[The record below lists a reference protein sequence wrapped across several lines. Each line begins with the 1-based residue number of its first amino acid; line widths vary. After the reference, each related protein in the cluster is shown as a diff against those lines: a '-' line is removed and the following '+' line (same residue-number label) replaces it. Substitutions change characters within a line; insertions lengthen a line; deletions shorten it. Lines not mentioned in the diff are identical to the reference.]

1 MKRKITFLIAA
12 FFALTLIIQSFTAQ
26 GQVVSG
32 TEYQTTN
39 NSFPSNWSTT
49 GTQLSSYTKLLS
61 AQYIQTDDFIQNGF
75 TSIKISARTFGGTD
89 ATKNEIT
96 VSWYNTETKT
106 ETVLCSITPTT
117 NKESAVYEVTSSDIT
132 NPTGNTEG
140 YIKFCPKSSTS
151 SIGAG
156 IAKVTIK
163 YKSCNPSISTL
174 AFGDVEV
181 GDNEE
186 KTFTLTTTEL
196 TSNLTLSTGV
206 GSIYSVSPTSINKSA
221 TSTTVTVTCTPTE
234 EGASNGT
241 LTISGGGLSANV
253 TVALTATGVPAS
265 SDPTCSVEPD
275 IYDFGSVAVNG
286 TKSHT
291 FTVTTANL
299 TEDIALSMSSN
310 KYTVEP
316 NEIDKDDTSTE
327 VTITFAPTATG
338 NVDAN
343 LLINGSGFDDEIVAV
358 LSGTGV
364 TPYDVTLNPGSGSVS
379 QTPWNI
385 TMNNGNLPAA
395 SPSDACASNGWT
407 FYGWSTTE
415 VSETNEAPNIVPT
428 AYVPSTSG
436 ITLYAVYKEGQSAF
450 DNTASGNWTIYA
462 TVTTSKT
469 TTNYYAT
476 SISSNKLQSSTTSSD
491 ATEFSFVKK
500 DGTGNY
506 AIKMGSKYLCHSGS
520 DDTNVDVQDDEY
532 VWTISGG
539 TNGIWHVAAAS
550 YSRALIFRAS
560 TYNVFGGY
568 KNVNNTEYFDVK
580 IGVKSPI
587 TYNSYP
593 ECLEKLDTPTF
604 TVDAGEY
611 DDIQT
616 VAIEYVDGATVYYTT
631 DGTTPSAQNGTE
643 YTSALT
649 IDGTTTV
656 KAIAVKAG
664 YDDSDVA
671 EATYTITTLYTMQ
684 AIYNKALAIGGTA
697 SNVKVKFNNWVVSG
711 VGTDTKTVY
720 VTDNAGKGFIIY
732 TSNHGFAVNDILS
745 GTVNS
750 TPLKIYAGA
759 AEFTNLTASTDGLT
773 VTHNGSITTLSKTI
787 SELGGVNTGA
797 AVTISNL
804 SYNGTNLSDGVNNI
818 SPYNMLYTSSLFT
831 SGHDYSSVT
840 GVYVHYNS
848 TKQIAPRSVA
858 DVVEVEY
865 DITLTQPQA
874 GGTIGTQGNI
884 TTAKYNQSVTLTK
897 DAAANFRF
905 GSWTVTNDETSAAI
919 TVNANNQFTM
929 PKASVTV
936 TATFVP
942 TYAITIDNQIEN
954 GTIELTNPQATPAA
968 EGDNIALTVTPD
980 DGYALKT
987 LTVYKTSDQTTTVSV
1002 SNNAFTMPAY
1012 AVTVTAEFGAEYAV
1026 TYYRNAVNDDDT
1038 AELTY
1043 GEGADVTILAYDDND
1058 VDFEAPEGK
1067 KFVKWTANADGTGTE
1082 YQPDDVIYDIAA
1094 DYDLYAQWDDIVY
1107 HITYNVNGDTSHKE
1121 DVAYGESTTYQPSL
1135 EPLTF
1140 IGWSLTE
1147 GGAVIGKS
1155 YAPTGTTE
1163 DIPLYAVFGVVGT
1176 DYFDVTANTT
1186 GLPTGYSTSITTTT
1200 IGGRS
1205 FSQKQI
1211 MKANQSS
1218 DYFVQFKDG
1227 LGVLYNN
1234 DSFGTITSIIITY
1247 YASSSA
1253 KNIDVRAGNEKVTSS
1268 SGGSATTKNNT
1279 GDVYTFTFPSGC
1291 GYFYL
1296 YNGTGTNRVNSI
1308 VINYAATVPV
1318 EITNVT
1324 TIQNETTFT
1333 IDEDE
1338 VVVIKSGGVLNVSS
1352 TFTNNGTAENL
1363 IIEDGGQL
1371 IASNSVAATVKKT
1384 IANAGAKDAS
1394 EHWYT
1399 IASPVNDGTNNYIG
1413 INNTNTVNLTADS
1426 YDMFA
1431 YDEKAGMWLN
1441 QKEGSGANG
1450 FDKMYKGQGYL
1461 YRNSGNELSFVG
1473 NTNSGEVTYTLKKEN
1488 TGDLAGFNLIGNPYP
1503 HDINLKHITYSKGE
1517 NLNGCYILSDAG
1529 AWGSELAAD
1538 ATISPYQGFLVQA
1551 DVDDK
1556 VATFHET
1563 AQRGAKSNGDNIKFM
1578 VANSQ
1583 YEDAA
1588 YALFDKGF
1596 GLSKINHRNADIP
1609 MLYINQEDTD
1619 YAIATMSD
1627 DTKSFNLNF
1636 KAMTTGKYTLSYKAD
1651 GNFSYLHVIDRLTG
1665 EDVDMLLE
1673 GEYSF
1678 IASPIDSENRFIVRL
1693 EYSAGSE
1700 ISESSIFAYQ
1710 SGNDIIVNGEGELQI
1725 FDMMGRRVLTQ
1736 YVSGVETINLQLNGV
1751 YIFRLNE
1758 KTQKIVVK

>member
-12 FFALTLIIQSFTAQ
+12 LFALMLITQSFTVM

-32 TEYQTTN
+32 TTYNTT
-39 NSFPSNWSTT
+39 SISSLPEGWSGTDGGGTSYVKLIASSHYIKTSNFT
-49 GTQLSSYTKLLS
+49 
-61 AQYIQTDDFIQNGF
+61 QNGI
-75 TSIKISARTFGGTD
+75 TSIKLNTRTFGGPSN
-89 ATKNEIT
+89 NEEVIT
-96 VSWYNTETKT
+96 VTWYDASTNATTILGT
-106 ETVLCSITPTT
+106 IIPGSNNLGDQTLSSFTNTPTANT
-117 NKESAVYEVTSSDIT
+117 TGYLKFECKNAKSNK
-132 NPTGNTEG
+132 
-140 YIKFCPKSSTS
+140 
-151 SIGAG
+151 GAG
-156 IAKVTIK
+156 VAKVTIT
-163 YKSCNPSISTL
+163 YKSCTPSTSTL
-174 AFGDVEV
+174 AFGDVEI
-181 GDNEE
+181 GDSDE
-186 KTFTLTTTEL
+186 KSFTLTTAGL

-206 GSIYSVSPTSINKSA
+206 GSIYSVSPTSINKTA

-234 EGASNGT
+234 EGVSNGT

-265 SDPTCSVEPD
+265 SDPTCSVDPD
-275 IYDFGSVAVNG
+275 IYDFGSVAVDG

-299 TEDIALSMSSN
+299 TEDLALSMSSD

-316 NEIDKDDTSTE
+316 NEIDKDATSTE
-327 VTITFAPTATG
+327 VTITFAPTAAG
-338 NVDAN
+338 AVDAD
-343 LLINGSGFDDEIVAV
+343 LLVNGSGFDDELVAT

-364 TPYDVTLNPGSGSVS
+364 TPYDVTLDPGSGSVS
-379 QTPWNI
+379 STTWNI

-407 FYGWSTTE
+407 FYGWSTE
-415 VSETNEAPNIVPT
+415 EISETTTAPTSTIVPT

-436 ITLYAVYKEGQSAF
+436 ITLYAVYKEGQAAF

-462 TVTTSKT
+462 TITTSKT

-500 DGTGNY
+500 EGTGNY

-520 DDTNVDVQDDEY
+520 DDTNVGVQDDEY

-539 TNGIWHVAAAS
+539 TNGIWHIAAAS

-568 KNVNNTEYFDVK
+568 KSVNNTEYFDVK

-587 TYNSYP
+587 TYNSNP

-611 DDIQT
+611 DEIQT
-616 VAIEYVDGATVYYTT
+616 VEIEYVDGATVYYTT
-631 DGTTPSAQNGTE
+631 DGTTPSAQNGTV

-656 KAIAVKAG
+656 KAIAVKDG

-732 TSNHGFAVNDILS
+732 TSSHGFAVNDILS

-773 VTHNGSITTLSKTI
+773 VTHNGSITPLSKTI

-818 SPYNMLYTSSLFT
+818 SPYNMLCTSSLFT

-848 TKQIAPRSVA
+848 TKQIAPRAAA

-865 DITLTQPQA
+865 AITVNQPLA
-874 GGTIGTQGNI
+874 GGTIGIQGSME
-884 TTAKYNQSVTLTK
+884 TAKYGQTITLTQE
-897 DAAANFRF
+897 AAANYRF
-905 GSWTVTNDETSAAI
+905 SSWTVMNGETPVA
-919 TVNANNQFTM
+919 VENNQFTM
-929 PKASVTV
+929 PKAPVTV
-936 TATFVP
+936 TATFVQL
-942 TYAITIDNQIEN
+942 YGITIDGGIEH
-954 GTIELTNPQATPAA
+954 GTVSIVGDVTEAA
-968 EGDNIALTVTPD
+968 ENDNIALTITPD

-987 LTVYKTSDQTTTVSV
+987 LTVYKTGDQSTTVSV

-1012 AVTVTAEFGAEYAV
+1012 AVTVTAEFGAEYTV

-1067 KFVKWTANADGTGTE
+1067 KFVKWTTNADGTGNE
-1082 YQPDDVIYDIAA
+1082 YQPDDVIVDIDAN
-1094 DYDLYAQWDDIVY
+1094 YDLYAQWDDIVY
-1107 HITYNVNGDTSHKE
+1107 HITYNVNGDTSETE
-1121 DVAYGESTTYQPSL
+1121 DVDYGESTTYQPSL
-1135 EPLTF
+1135 DPLTF
-1140 IGWSLTE
+1140 IGWKRDD
-1147 GGAVIGKS
+1147 VMVGKT
-1155 YAPTGTTE
+1155 YTPTGTTE
-1163 DIPLYAVFGVVGT
+1163 DITLVAVFG
-1176 DYFDVTANTT
+1176 
-1186 GLPTGYSTSITTTT
+1186 STSDGQLTIEPSDVPGSYSSNYGNVTVSTTNDFSMKNIMNQQTT
-1200 IGGRS
+1200 I
-1205 FSQKQI
+1205 
-1211 MKANQSS
+1211 
-1218 DYFVQFKDG
+1218 QFKG
-1227 LGVLYNN
+1227 GAGGIYNN
-1234 DSFGTITSIIITY
+1234 NSFGKIESIVITY
-1247 YASSSA
+1247 TSGSPSKNITVKPNSSASSSSSNDA
-1253 KNIDVRAGNEKVTSS
+1253 ITPSVT
-1268 SGGSATTKNNT
+1268 NT
-1279 GDVYTFTFPSGC
+1279 YTYTFTFSGNY
-1291 GYFYL
+1291 GFFL
-1296 YNGTGTNRVNSI
+1296 MENGSGANNLSSI
-1308 VINYAATVPV
+1308 VINYETASPVTVNVISTDTDMDDDIPANTSVVV
-1318 EITNVT
+1318 ESGVT
-1324 TIQNETTFT
+1324 LTFT
-1333 IDEDE
+1333 GEN
-1338 VVVIKSGGVLNVSS
+1338 K
-1352 TFTNNGTAENL
+1352 GTAENL

-1371 IASNSVAATVKKT
+1371 IANSVLATVKKT
-1384 IANAGAKDAS
+1384 IADPTKVDDYG
-1394 EHWYT
+1394 HWYT
-1399 IASPVNDGTNNYIG
+1399 ISTPVHKDGEEHVVISETNLISM
-1413 INNTNTVNLTADS
+1413 DPD
-1426 YDMFA
+1426 YDMF
-1431 YDEKAGMWLN
+1431 YLNEKTGKWIN
-1441 QKEGSGANG
+1441 QKASGTGFAN
-1450 FDKMYKGQGYL
+1450 MNIGQGYL
-1461 YRNSGNELSFVG
+1461 YRNDGTDLVITG
-1473 NTNSGEVTYTLKKEN
+1473 KTNSGNIDYKLTKGGS
-1488 TGDLAGFNLIGNPYP
+1488 GDIAGFNLIGNPYP
-1503 HDINLKHITYSKGE
+1503 HDITLKHITYSKGD
-1517 NLNGCYILSDAG
+1517 NLTGCYVLSNAG
-1529 AWGSELAAD
+1529 GWGSQLAEN
-1538 ATISPYQGFLVQA
+1538 ATISSYQGFLVQA

-1563 AQRGAKSNGDNIKFM
+1563 AQRGAKSNNDNIKFI

-1583 YEDAA
+1583 YEDVT
-1588 YALFDKGF
+1588 YALFDEGF

-1609 MLYINQEDTD
+1609 MLYINQNNEDF
-1619 YAIATMSD
+1619 AIATMSD

-1636 KAMTTGKYTLSYKAD
+1636 KAMTTGKYTLSYKAK
-1651 GNFSYLHVIDRLTG
+1651 GEFNYLHIIDRITG

-1678 IASPIDSENRFIVRL
+1678 IASPNDSNNRFIVKL
-1693 EYSAGSE
+1693 GYNAANNANND
-1700 ISESSIFAYQ
+1700 IFAYQ
-1710 SGNDIIVNGEGELQI
+1710 NGNDIVVEGEGELQV
-1725 FDMMGRRVLTQ
+1725 FDVTGRQVKTQ
-1736 YVSGVETINLQLNGV
+1736 RINGVQTINLNTQGV
-1751 YIFRLNE
+1751 YIFKLND
-1758 KTQKIVVK
+1758 KVQKVVVR

>member
-299 TEDIALSMSSN
+299 TEDLALSMSSN

-506 AIKMGSKYLCHSGS
+506 VIKMGSKYLCHSGS

-818 SPYNMLYTSSLFT
+818 SPYNMLCTSSLFT

-848 TKQIAPRSVA
+848 TKQIAPRSAA

-884 TTAKYNQSVTLTK
+884 TTAKFGQEVTLTSTPA
-897 DAAANFRF
+897 DHYRF
-905 GSWTVTNDETSAAI
+905 VLWTVMNGETPVA
-919 TVNANNQFTM
+919 VNNNKFTM
-929 PKASVTV
+929 PKAPVTV
-936 TATFVP
+936 TATFVQL
-942 TYAITIDNQIEN
+942 YGITIDDDIEN
-954 GTIELTNPQATPAA
+954 GTVSVVGDVTEAA
-968 EGDNIALTVTPD
+968 ENDNITLTITPE

-987 LTVYKTSDQTTTVSV
+987 LTVYKTGDPETEIAV

-1012 AVTVTAEFGAEYAV
+1012 AVTVTAEFGAEYTV

-1082 YQPDDVIYDIAA
+1082 YQPDDVIDGLAA
-1094 DYDLYAQWDDIVY
+1094 NYDLYAQWRDIVY
-1107 HITYNVNGDTSHKE
+1107 HVSFSVNGEIVDTKNVNYNTAIGTLPTDPE
-1121 DVAYGESTTYQPSL
+1121 LA
-1135 EPLTF
+1135 PLTF
-1140 IGWSLTE
+1140 LGWSSTSAT
-1147 GGAVIGKS
+1147 GATNVTASWK
-1155 YAPTGTTE
+1155 PTGTNE
-1163 DIPLYAVFGVVGT
+1163 DVTVYAVFGNMST
-1176 DYFDVTANTT
+1176 DYFTLTGTT
-1186 GLPTGYSTSITTTT
+1186 TNIPTGYASYTWEIDDE
-1200 IGGRS
+1200 
-1205 FSQKQI
+1205 
-1211 MKANQSS
+1211 
-1218 DYFVQFKDG
+1218 DYFQTYNVMQGQYSTNKFIQYKSNG
-1227 LGVLYNN
+1227 GYLYNIK
-1234 DSFGTITSIIITY
+1234 DFGKIKSIVVTY
-1247 YASSSA
+1247 YTGGGNNSSREIA
-1253 KNIDVRAGNEKVTSS
+1253 IRINDEKFSGA
-1268 SGGSATTKNNT
+1268 SGGTVMSVDYS
-1279 GDVYTFTFPSGC
+1279 GDVYTFTYDDEHYDYH
-1291 GYFYL
+1291 YFSI
-1296 YNGTGTNRVNSI
+1296 YNSSTTSTIASI
-1308 VINYAATVPV
+1308 RINYEAAAPLTVNIIDDNTNMTTDIEATTCVVV
-1318 EITNVT
+1318 ESGVT
-1324 TIQNETTFT
+1324 LTFT
-1333 IDEDE
+1333 GEN
-1338 VVVIKSGGVLNVSS
+1338 K
-1352 TFTNNGTAENL
+1352 GTAENL

-1371 IASNSVAATVKKT
+1371 ITNSSIPLTYKKQIT
-1384 IANAGAKDAS
+1384 SAAKDGG
-1394 EHWYT
+1394 WYT
-1399 IASPVNDGTNNYIG
+1399 ISTPVHTASNTFLTPGSVENLILDPATN
-1413 INNTNTVNLTADS
+1413 
-1426 YDMFA
+1426 YDFFY
-1431 YDEKAGMWLN
+1431 YDEASHTWMNYKQSAFNLN
-1441 QKEGSGANG
+1441 I
-1450 FDKMYKGQGYL
+1450 GQGYL
-1461 YRNSGNELSFVG
+1461 YRNNGAELHFAGYS
-1473 NTNSGEVTYTLKKEN
+1473 NQATYYEKALSYASTEDKLK
-1488 TGDLAGFNLIGNPYP
+1488 GFNLIGNPYP
-1503 HDINLKHITYSKGE
+1503 QNITMSDVTVNNEGA
-1517 NLNGCYILSDAG
+1517 LSGGYVLSESG
-1529 AWGSELAAD
+1529 AWSAD
-1538 ATISPYQGFLVQA
+1538 VAATIAPTQGFLVQI
-1551 DVDDK
+1551 DK
-1556 VATFHET
+1556 TGVT
-1563 AQRGAKSNGDNIKFM
+1563 ARITKPAGGAKSRSDRDYLKFI

-1588 YALFDKGF
+1588 FALFEEGY
-1596 GLSKINHRNADIP
+1596 GLNKIDHRNSDIP
-1609 MLYINQEDTD
+1609 MLYIPKDRD
-1619 YAIATMSD
+1619 IFAIATMDNS
-1627 DTKSFNLNF
+1627 TQSFNLNF
-1636 KAMTTGKYTLSYKAD
+1636 KAKTTGKYTLSYEAT
-1651 GNFSYLHVIDRLTG
+1651 GEYSYLHVIDRLTG

-1678 IASPIDSENRFIVRL
+1678 IASPSDNENRFIVNMRHSNNA
-1693 EYSAGSE
+1693 ENSE
-1700 ISESSIFAYQ
+1700 NSIFAYQ
-1710 SGNDIIVNGEGELQI
+1710 NGNDIVVNGEGELQI
-1725 FDMMGRRVLTQ
+1725 FDVMGRMVGSQRIN
-1736 YVSGVETINLQLNGV
+1736 GVQTINIPLRGV

-1758 KTQKIVVK
+1758 KTQKIVVE